1 MLSYTQSVA
10 VQVFRI
16 RSKSIAFKDKT
27 RKNLSNGSIPAI
39 LLKTSRKNRVGGTT
53 NFSDRP
59 TNANMPVVN
68 VCRLLTKASA
78 FRDSPVAVSNQWFM
92 RFGHNQRAQ
101 VQTIT

>member
-1 MLSYTQSVA
+1 LRQSVA

-16 RSKSIAFKDKT
+16 RSKSITPENKT
-27 RKNLSNGSIPAI
+27 RKKLSNGSIAEI
-39 LLKTSRKNRVGGTT
+39 LLKTSRKNRVAGTT

-59 TNANMPVVN
+59 TNAETPVVN

-78 FRDSPVAVSNQWFM
+78 FHDSTATVSNQWFM